1 MGYIFLAFSL
11 FAGAAKG
18 FCGKTISNDVKTLKG
33 TSYINLLRMILCIII
48 GFVVVATENVFGL
61 AIDTSTL
68 LITLLS
74 GLSTALFVLSWI
86 FSVRNGA
93 YVMLDVFLMLGVG
106 VTLAMCKVFFH
117 DSIAPKQYV
126 GLLMLIVAACLLC
139 SYSSAIKSRFTV
151 KSFALLLGCGVA
163 NGLTDFSQKAYV
175 HLTPEGSVG
184 VFNFYTYI
192 FAALTLLVFFLIS
205 GKIENTPN
213 DGKTKKAMIAV
224 LVMSVCLFANSYFK
238 ILAAKFIAPAVL
250 YPLSTG
256 AALIL
261 SVLMS
266 VLFFKEKAT
275 PKCIIGVLI
284 AFSALIIMNC

>member
-1 MGYIFLAFSL
+1 MGYLFLAVSL
-11 FAGAAKG
+11 FAGATKG

-33 TSYINLLRMILCIII
+33 TSYINLLRMTLCIVI
-48 GFVVVATENVFGL
+48 GFFVVAAENIRGL
-61 AIDTSTL
+61 NVDMTSL
-68 LITLLS
+68 LIALLS

-106 VTLAMCKVFFH
+106 VTLALCKIFFN
-117 DSIAPKQYV
+117 DSIALKQYI
-126 GLLMLIVAACLLC
+126 GLAMLLVAACILC
-139 SYSSAIKSRFTV
+139 SYSSTIKSRFTV
-151 KSFALLLGCGVA
+151 KSFALLIGCGIA
-163 NGLTDFSQKAYV
+163 NGLTDFSQKTYV
-175 HLTPEGSVG
+175 HLTPDGSVG

-192 FAALTLLVFFLIS
+192 FAALTLLLFFLVS
-205 GKIENTPN
+205 GKIENAPN
-213 DGKTKKAMIAV
+213 DGKTKKAMLAV
-224 LVMSVCLFANSYFK
+224 AIMSVCLFANSYFK
-238 ILAAKFIAPAVL
+238 TLAAEFIAPAIL

-275 PKCIIGVLI
+275 PKCIIGVVL
-284 AFSALIIMNC
+284 AFAALIIMNC